1 MNVLK
6 NIGIVLITIIAIAML
21 AVCIFPFLKVV
32 DVFLGLE
39 PVIICAALLILGF
52 VFSFIIKNPHLEK
65 LFGILIGVTI
75 LAVILYY
82 VLINVF
88 GASVPIWIVLLIV
101 FAVAV
106 ATFLTTIINK
116 IPFISK
122 NVIGLIWFITIM
134 AVFMIIVFNTV
145 PVE

>member
-1 MNVLK
+1 MKALK
-6 NIGIVLITIIAIAML
+6 NIGIALITILALAML
-21 AVCIFPFLKVV
+21 AVCIFPFFKVI
-32 DVFLGLE
+32 DLLLGLE

-75 LAVILYY
+75 LAVLLYF

-88 GASVPIWIVLLIV
+88 GTSVPIWIVLLIV

-106 ATFLTTIINK
+106 ATFLTTIIKK
-116 IPFISK
+116 IPFICNK
-122 NVIGLIWFITIM
+122 AIGLIWFLTIIT
-134 AVFMIIVFNTV
+134 VYMIIVFNTV
-145 PVE
+145 PME